1 MIEINISFLY
11 QLILFWLVIVILNN
25 FFFKPL
31 LKYLDFR
38 KGLIDGRKKD
48 AEMLLKDMEDKE
60 KYYLDKIRKA
70 KEEGLEYKKTVRE
83 EIVKAQ
89 KEVFEKEQSAVEEE
103 FTKKKNELIYLLE
116 NEKKQS
122 RVKSEEL
129 GQIMAVKILGREV

>member
-1 MIEINISFLY
+1 
-11 QLILFWLVIVILNN
+11 
-25 FFFKPL
+25 
-31 LKYLDFR
+31 
-38 KGLIDGRKKD
+38 
-48 AEMLLKDMEDKE
+48 MLLKDMEDKE